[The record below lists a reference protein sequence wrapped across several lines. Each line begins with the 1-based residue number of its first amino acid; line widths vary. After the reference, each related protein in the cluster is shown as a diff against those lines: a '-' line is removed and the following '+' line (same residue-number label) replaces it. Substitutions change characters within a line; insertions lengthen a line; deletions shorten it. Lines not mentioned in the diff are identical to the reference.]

1 MQNLLSNNT
10 FISSPISKFSNQTI
24 FTHLSRRDGS
34 PEAGKGKFRQTF
46 LLDISRRQGGNDFI
60 AVRQTLAG
68 NQSPNESRTRV
79 NPHHATT
86 QKSMTVGLTG
96 EDIPLSVSGH
106 EQQIG
111 ENGESGMKG

>member
-1 MQNLLSNNT
+1 MAHQ
-10 FISSPISKFSNQTI
+10 K
-24 FTHLSRRDGS
+24 RGS
-34 PEAGKGKFRQTF
+34 GSFDKPLFLILVAGKGAT
-46 LLDISRRQGGNDFI
+46 
-60 AVRQTLAG
+60 TLSLYAKLWPET
-68 NQSPNESRTRV
+68 NLQMKARTRV

-111 ENGESGMKG
+111 ENGESRMKG